1 MCLGGVYLPREI
13 VCVRK
18 IVKPVRSFCL
28 PPGSSPFVRERTAK
42 CESVALLFVC
52 LPPQFSFSRL
62 RTRAHL
68 PSARFQMCHALLRIT
83 AQQPDYEKR
92 GRAAW

>member
-1 MCLGGVYLPREI
+1 MRKCRSSVRLP
-13 VCVRK
+13 
-18 IVKPVRSFCL
+18 
-28 PPGSSPFVRERTAK
+28 A
-42 CESVALLFVC
+42 
-52 LPPQFSFSRL
+52 PPQFSFSRL